1 MVLSAPLAFV
11 LIVAGLWSIIV
22 WPPFLKRVLKDPAAR
37 DANGAPTRFMT
48 VNLMMISTAIIFGL
62 ATTIIGVRALAA

>member
-1 MVLSAPLAFV
+1 LSLSAPLAFV
-11 LIVAGLWSIIV
+11 LIAAGLWSIIV
-22 WPPFLKRVLKDPAAR
+22 WPPFLKRVLKAPEAR

-48 VNLMMISTAIIFGL
+48 VNLMLISTAIIFGL